1 MKIRHKKHT
10 DENFPVGSFLIRK
23 DLRPLVMDYYRFAR
37 YGDDIADAP
46 ELDAAEKLRRLGEIE
61 DVLYGKTAD
70 IPPELEPTDKLR
82 NDFIRE
88 NLSFPLAGD
97 LLTAF
102 RRDAAGFEYQT
113 WRQLTEYCSF
123 SAVPVGRFMLAIHNE
138 NPSTYLPAAAL
149 CTALQLVNHVQ
160 DIKYDAKFLKRV
172 YIPSNLLEKY
182 GVFPDD
188 LLKDKE
194 TPGLTRL
201 KKAVLQK
208 IKGLVKEAEI
218 LPSILKSRGL
228 KMEIGVILSLT
239 NIMIQ
244 KLDKADVLTNE
255 VKLSGID
262 WIRSVVFGAAKGFF
276 TRPKTLTTKGF

>member
-1 MKIRHKKHT
+1 
-10 DENFPVGSFLIRK
+10 
-23 DLRPLVMDYYRFAR
+23 
-37 YGDDIADAP
+37 
-46 ELDAAEKLRRLGEIE
+46 
-61 DVLYGKTAD
+61 
-70 IPPELEPTDKLR
+70 
-82 NDFIRE
+82 
-88 NLSFPLAGD
+88 
-97 LLTAF
+97 
-102 RRDAAGFEYQT
+102 
-113 WRQLTEYCSF
+113 
-123 SAVPVGRFMLAIHNE
+123 MLAIHNE

-172 YIPSNLLEKY
+172 YIPSNLLKKY

-194 TPGLTRL
+194 IPGLTRL

-244 KLDKADVLTNE
+244 KLEKADVLTNE

-262 WIRSVVFGAAKGFF
+262 WDPFCCFWSRKGFLS
-276 TRPKTLTTKGF
+276 RSQNIDN